1 VVAAPTAD
9 DSPTAGWWHCL
20 ALGDAGERLWFA
32 VVWSDR
38 HPDGDR
44 VELPVDA
51 ALDEVAGEAVCTATY
66 DATGT
71 VTVLHIGDRGAPGA
85 PTLWFAEIRENAA
98 HPPAVNLMAFA
109 SDVAAAGTLLDESR
123 LRELPVASEDQVGA
137 IRWYPATGE
146 VDQMYVQPNWR
157 RRHVSGALVGAAAA
171 LSYARDWP
179 RLWGDGQ
186 RTALGEQ
193 VRNASPWRT
202 RTADLT
208 HVAPPMTPATPT
220 TPTTPPAGP

>member
-1 VVAAPTAD
+1 MVTAPAAD
-9 DSPTAGWWHCL
+9 DPPAAGWWHCL

-44 VELPVDA
+44 IALPVAA
-51 ALDEVAGEAVCTATY
+51 ALAEMASDAVCTATY
-66 DATGT
+66 DASGA
-71 VTVLHIGDRGAPGA
+71 VTALHIGDRGAPGA
-85 PTLWFAEIRENAA
+85 PSLWFAETRESAA

-109 SDVAAAGTLLDESR
+109 GNAALAGALVEPSR
-123 LRELPVASEDQVGA
+123 LRELPVTSEDQVGA

-146 VDQMYVQPNWR
+146 VDQMYVQPAWR
-157 RRHVSGALVGAAAA
+157 RRRISGALVGAAAA

-202 RTADLT
+202 RTADLS
-208 HVAPPMTPATPT
+208 HIAPSM
-220 TPTTPPAGP
+220 TPPARREPPRNG

>member
-1 VVAAPTAD
+1 L
-9 DSPTAGWWHCL
+9 TAGWWHCL
-20 ALGDAGERLWFA
+20 ALGAAGERLWFS

-44 VELPVDA
+44 VELPL
-51 ALDEVAGEAVCTATY
+51 ALAQAEVAGDAVCTATY
-66 DATGT
+66 ADAGA
-71 VTVLHIGDRGAPGA
+71 VTSLHVGGRGAPGA
-85 PTLWFAEIRENAA
+85 PALWFAEVRELSAQ
-98 HPPAVNLMAFA
+98 PPAVNLMAFA
-109 SDVAAAGTLLDESR
+109 SVAVPTGSLVDESR
-123 LRELPVASEDQVGA
+123 LRELPVSSEDQVGA

-146 VDQMYVQPNWR
+146 VDQMYVQPDWR
-157 RRHVSGALVGAAAA
+157 RRRISAALVGAAAA

-208 HVAPPMTPATPT
+208 HVAPPMTPDD
-220 TPTTPPAGP
+220 